1 MPMFIHMVKNIRGQ
15 TELFTIDVIA
25 GILIILGGVL
35 VIFGSVNLGSLFA
48 SLGLIVEIIKS
59 LVGGG
64 I

>member
-1 MPMFIHMVKNIRGQ
+1 MVKNTREQ
-15 TELFTIDVIA
+15 AQLFPVDVIA

-35 VIFGSVNLGSLFA
+35 VIFGSANLGSLFA